1 MYNIF
6 IIAKKELK
14 SYFNSAV
21 AYVVFAMFLILS
33 GYFFSVI
40 LLVTKNASL
49 EGALYNTTITLL
61 FLVPLITMKLFA
73 EERKLGTLEVLMT
86 KPVRDFEVVLGKFL
100 ASLSF
105 LLIMF
110 ASTGVYALILFK
122 YGNPDVGPIWSGY
135 LGLILLGACFAA
147 LGIFASTLTE
157 NQIIAAVLSF
167 AFILLLWIVNW
178 ISGNLELSD
187 RINEL
192 LNYLS
197 LAGHFDD
204 FVKGVIDLK
213 NVIFYVSFIAFWL
226 FVTTKSIGVRK
237 WK

>member
-1 MYNIF
+1 MSNIF

-21 AYVVFAMFLILS
+21 AYVVFAMFLVLS

-61 FLVPLITMKLFA
+61 FLIPLITMKLFA
-73 EERKLGTLEVLMT
+73 EERKLGTLEILMT

-105 LLIMF
+105 IFLMF
-110 ASTGVYALILFK
+110 LSTGVYVLILFK
-122 YGNPDVGPIWSGY
+122 YGNPEIGPMWSGY
-135 LGLILLGACFAA
+135 LGLFLVAACFAT

-167 AFILLLWIVNW
+167 AFILLLWIANW
-178 ISGNLELSD
+178 ISGQLELNAKVDEFLSY
-187 RINEL
+187 I
-192 LNYLS
+192 S

-204 FVKGVIDLK
+204 FVKGIIDLK
-213 NVIFYVSFIAFWL
+213 SIVFYISFIVFWL
-226 FVTTKSIGVRK
+226 FAATKSIGVRR

>member
-1 MYNIF
+1 MRNIL
-6 IIAKKELK
+6 IIAKKEIK
-14 SYFNSAV
+14 SYFSSAV

-61 FLVPLITMKLFA
+61 FLIPLITMKLFA
-73 EERKLGTLEVLMT
+73 EERKLGTLEILMT

-100 ASLSF
+100 GSLFF

-110 ASTGVYALILFK
+110 SSTLVYVFILFK
-122 YGNPDVGPIWSGY
+122 YGNPDVGPIWAGY
-135 LGLILLGACFAA
+135 LGLFLLGACFLAV
-147 LGIFASTLTE
+147 GIFASTLTE

-178 ISGNLELSD
+178 ISGNLELSEK
-187 RINEL
+187 INEF

-197 LAGHFDD
+197 LSGHFDD
-204 FVKGVIDLK
+204 FVKGIVDLK
-213 NVIFYVSFIAFWL
+213 NTIFYLSFIAFWL
-226 FVTTKSIGVRK
+226 FVTTKSVGVRK

>member
-14 SYFNSAV
+14 SYFASAV

-40 LLVTKNASL
+40 LLVSKQASL

-61 FLVPLITMKLFA
+61 FLIPLITMKLFA
-73 EERKLGTLEVLMT
+73 EERKLGTLEILMT
-86 KPVRDFEVVLGKFL
+86 KPVRDFEVVLGKFIG
-100 ASLSF
+100 SLTF
-105 LLIMF
+105 LVIMF
-110 ASTGVYALILFK
+110 SSTLVYVLILFK
-122 YGNPDVGPIWSGY
+122 YGNPDMGPILSGY
-135 LGLILLGACFAA
+135 LGLILLGACFASI
-147 LGIFASTLTE
+147 GIFASTLSE

-167 AFILLLWIVNW
+167 ALMLLLWIINW

-187 RINEL
+187 KLNEL

-204 FVKGVIDLK
+204 FVKGIIDIK
-213 NVIFYVSFIAFWL
+213 NIVFYLSFIGFWL

-237 WK
+237 WR

>member
-1 MYNIF
+1 MRNIF

-73 EERKLGTLEVLMT
+73 EERKLGTLEILMT

-100 ASLSF
+100 ASFIF
-105 LLIMF
+105 LAIMF
-110 ASTGVYALILFK
+110 ASTGVYVFILFK
-122 YGNPDVGPIWSGY
+122 YGNPDTGPIWSGY
-135 LGLILLGACFAA
+135 LGLLLLGACFAA
-147 LGIFASTLTE
+147 LGIFASTLSE

-167 AFILLLWIVNW
+167 ALILLLWIVNW
-178 ISGNLELSD
+178 ISGNLELSEK
-187 RINEL
+187 INEF

-204 FVKGVIDLK
+204 FVKGIIDLK
-213 NVIFYVSFIAFWL
+213 NVVFYVSFIAFWL

-237 WK
+237 WR